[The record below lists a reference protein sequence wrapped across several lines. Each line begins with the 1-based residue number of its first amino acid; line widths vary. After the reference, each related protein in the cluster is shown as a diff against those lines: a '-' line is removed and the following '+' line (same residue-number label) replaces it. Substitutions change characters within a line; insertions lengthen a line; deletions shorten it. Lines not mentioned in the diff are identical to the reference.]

1 MDTLSLYIH
10 IPFCRAK
17 CIYCDF
23 NSYAGLDSI
32 FESYTAALTRE
43 MRLAA
48 RAQVRTIYV
57 GGGTPTVLPLG
68 RLAQILE
75 AALQSFSVDADAE
88 ITIEANPGMLDP
100 GNLAKLRSLGVNRL
114 SLGVQSF
121 DEQELAMLGR
131 IHTTAEAH
139 QAIQTARAL
148 GIDNVSLD
156 LIYGLPGQSLAS
168 WRSTLKEALS
178 QQPEHLSL
186 YALTVEEGTP
196 LEGMIAQGT
205 LPGPDPDLA
214 AEMYEYAQDALC
226 AAGYY
231 HYEISNWARAPR
243 LRCQHNVVYWRNEP
257 YLGAGA
263 GAHSWVGGRR
273 WANVAAPGEYVDRL
287 ATGRCYLDSEETID
301 MKLEMAETMIMG
313 LRLVD
318 EGVEFARFQA
328 RFGVD
333 LRQHYVDE
341 LAELRDLNLIA
352 TDSDRVKLTRRGRLL
367 GNQVFLRFLPE

>member
-10 IPFCRAK
+10 IPFCQAK
-17 CIYCDF
+17 CVYCDF
-23 NSYAGLDSI
+23 NSYAGLDSL
-32 FESYTAALTRE
+32 FGDYTAALTCE
-43 MRLAA
+43 MLVAA

-57 GGGTPTVLPLG
+57 GGGTPTVLPLEH
-68 RLAQILE
+68 LAQILE
-75 AALQSFSVDADAE
+75 AALHSFSVDAEAE
-88 ITIEANPGMLDP
+88 ITLEANPGTLDP
-100 GNLAKLRSLGVNRL
+100 GNLARLRSLGLNRL

-121 DEQELAMLGR
+121 DEQELSMLGR

-139 QAIQTARAL
+139 QAIQAARAL
-148 GIDNVSLD
+148 GIDNISLD
-156 LIYGLPGQSLAS
+156 LIYGLPRQPLTT
-168 WRSTLKEALS
+168 WRTTLEEALS

-196 LEGMIAQGT
+196 LDRLIAQGT

-226 AAGYY
+226 AAGYH

-243 LRCQHNVVYWRNEP
+243 LRCQHNLVYWRNEP

-273 WANVAAPGEYVDRL
+273 WANVATPGEYVARL
-287 ATGRCYLDSEETID
+287 ATGRPYLDSEETID
-301 MKLEMAETMIMG
+301 LNLEMAETMILG

-333 LRQHYVDE
+333 LRQHYADE
-341 LAELRDLNLIA
+341 LAELQVLNLIA
-352 TDSDRVKLTRRGRLL
+352 TDSDRVKLTRWGRLL
-367 GNQVFLRFLPE
+367 GNQVFLRFLPD